1 MKKPLQIA
9 HRGGAGLW
17 PENTMA
23 AFRHA
28 LRMGVDGIELDLHL
42 TRDGTLVVHHDE
54 RLKPAATRGADGA
67 WLTRPTPLIK
77 DLTADELARYDVG
90 RLRPET
96 RAHAAHPDQTP
107 VDGARVPHFAD
118 VCALVKEEARPGFR
132 LYVELKTSL
141 LDPDESAD
149 PIELADAAVGF
160 VEAQGLADRVTFVS
174 FDWRTLVRAKALA
187 PDIPNAFITL
197 PFYLLN
203 PEDPSASKD
212 VPGSVVEAY
221 RRASASGASWMAGFD
236 WRMEKGASF
245 AERILRAIASGPAD
259 GWFTWPYDVVP
270 DTMAITGRLGLTVLA
285 GTVDDETE
293 MRRLAELGVDVL
305 FTDRPDRL
313 AEAMK

>member
-1 MKKPLQIA
+1 MKKPLLIA

-28 LRMGVDGIELDLHL
+28 LRMDVDGIELDLHL

-54 RLKPAATRGADGA
+54 RLKADATRGADGV
-67 WLTRPTPLIK
+67 WLARPTPLIK
-77 DLTADELARYDVG
+77 NLTADELARYDVG
-90 RLRPET
+90 RLKPDT
-96 RAHAAHPDQTP
+96 RAHAAHPDQIA
-107 VDGARVPHFAD
+107 VDGARVPHFSE
-118 VCALVKEEARPGFR
+118 VCALVREEARPDFR

-141 LDPDESAD
+141 LNLDESAD

-160 VEAQGLADRVTFVS
+160 VEAEGLADRVTFVS

-212 VPGSVVEAY
+212 VPGSVAEAY

-236 WRMEKGASF
+236 WRREDGTSF
-245 AERILRAIASGPAD
+245 AERILRALASGPAD
-259 GWFTWPYDVVP
+259 GWFTWPHDVGSE
-270 DTMAITGRLGLTVLA
+270 TMAIARSLGLTVLA
-285 GTVDDETE
+285 GTVDDEAETG
-293 MRRLAELGVDVL
+293 RLSALGVDVL
-305 FTDRPDRL
+305 FTDRPDRFVQL
-313 AEAMK
+313 